1 MKTYC
6 NPTLKLLTADL
17 QDVIRTS
24 PITPDGGPGDLFG
37 DDPGN
42 LFG

>member
-6 NPTLKLLTADL
+6 NPTLELLTA
-17 QDVIRTS
+17 
-24 PITPDGGPGDLFG
+24 PITPDGGPGDLLG

>member
-6 NPTLKLLTADL
+6 NPTLELLTADL

-24 PITPDGGPGDLFG
+24 PVNPDGGPGDQFG
-37 DDPGN
+37 GDPGN